1 MSVNIFDTEFLL
13 DLILQAKPAKTFLL
27 DAFFRDEKQYK
38 TKKVRI
44 DLWDGSR
51 RIAAYV
57 KRTDQA
63 QHVEKE
69 GYYTEDYEPAL
80 LSLVDTTTVEDLLKR
95 QPGEVI
101 MRTPSSPR
109 EEAVYELAQQMAEM
123 ENMIT
128 RAYEKQAQEALFN
141 GTLTLRDINGNTI
154 GSQINFQ
161 RSADLAMAAGALHG
175 GAWSNSTNA
184 RPLDDVDEL
193 RRRIQR
199 LSGMKAD
206 YTVLG
211 ESAWRYFRNTDQ
223 VKDQLDNRRISDGDS
238 IVRQMEASGAIF
250 RGEIEGMKYF
260 TYDEWYI
267 DETLSDREET
277 ALIPATKVLV
287 GSSEARATRAYG
299 VVAKIDQQTNGEKI
313 SRLYAEKIVPDSWT
327 EKNPDV
333 RLLRLQSAGLML
345 THQPNAYG
353 VATIV

>member
-1 MSVNIFDTEFLL
+1 MINIFDTEFLL
-13 DLILQAKPAKTFLL
+13 DLIIQAKPAKTFLL
-27 DAFFRDEKQYK
+27 DAFFKDEKQYK

-57 KRTDQA
+57 TRTQQG

-95 QPGEVI
+95 QAGEVI

-109 EEAVYELAQQMAEM
+109 EEAVYELAQQLAEM

-128 RAYEKQAQEALFN
+128 RAYEKQAQEALFS
-141 GTLTLRDINGNTI
+141 GTLTLKDINGNTI

-161 RSADLAMAAGALHG
+161 RSSELAMAAGALHG
-175 GAWSNSTNA
+175 GAWSSETNA
-184 RPLDDVDEL
+184 RPLDDVDEM

-199 LSGMKAD
+199 ISGMKAD
-206 YTVLG
+206 YAIMG
-211 ESAWRYFRNTDQ
+211 ETAWRYFRNNSKIIT
-223 VKDQLDNRRISDGDS
+223 QLDNRRMNEGDK
-238 IVRQMEASGAIF
+238 IVREMENSGAIF
-250 RGEIEGMKYF
+250 RGEVEGMKYF

-277 ALIPATKVLV
+277 ALVPATKVLI
-287 GSSEARATRAYG
+287 GSTEARATRAYG
-299 VVAKIDQQTNGEKI
+299 VVAKIDEASNGEKI
-313 SRLYAEKIVPDSWT
+313 SRLYAEKVVPDSWT
-327 EKNPDV
+327 TKNPDV
-333 RLLRLQSAGLML
+333 RFLRLQSAGLML

-353 VATIV
+353 VLTII